1 VSARLAIIALTL
13 AAFVTVGHAQ
23 RGAPYTTVFYTSGAL
38 RIEAYLYKPPG
49 EGVFPLIIYNHG
61 NRSGGL
67 ERTEQPHVAISALLT
82 DAGFAVFV
90 PERRGFGKS
99 DGATFANDGTQDPDG
114 TIRRV
119 EREADDVLAA
129 LDYLKTQP
137 FIDVRRIGMIGYS
150 LGGQVAVFAASRSDT
165 FRVIVDQAGG
175 SLAWDRSAVLQRTLP
190 QTASTIKAPTLCMVA
205 ANDATTAAVTRVC
218 DAIKARGGTA
228 ETIIYPPFTPSAPVG
243 NTPPGHLL
251 FTTEGIPIWGKET
264 VGFVSKYLR
273 PKT

>member
-1 VSARLAIIALTL
+1 
-13 AAFVTVGHAQ
+13 VGHAQ

-61 NRSGGL
+61 NRGGGL

-119 EREADDVLAA
+119 QHEADDVLAS

-165 FRVIVDQAGG
+165 VRVIVDQAGG
-175 SLAWDRSAVLQRTLP
+175 SLACDRSAVLQRTLP
-190 QTASTIKAPTLCMVA
+190 QTASTIKVPTLCMVA
-205 ANDATTAAVTRVC
+205 ANDATTVAVTSVC

-228 ETIIYPPFTPSAPVG
+228 ETIVYPPFMPSAPAG

-251 FTTEGIPIWGKET
+251 FTAEGIPIWGNET
-264 VGFVSKYLR
+264 VGFLAKYLR
-273 PKT
+273 PRT